1 MCTNKVF
8 IFVIFVIYLYI
19 YIDTNIYYFLCQVN
33 NVLSIIQWS
42 RPSVPGYS
50 WGKEWRWSEVPTVK
64 YFFFYLNQIGS
75 SKGLPI
81 NSRFLPNDRPTRSM
95 YTIMS
100 IIKKRTILGQQI
112 KIVKP
117 VVGPWMR
124 IPISI
129 WVVLRRVSI
138 PTRMSTKY
146 KYIYIMYSFMLV
158 CESSCSMSNKN

>member
-1 MCTNKVF
+1 MGNRNKRCKVKKKKKKRKEKSPTWGLCTNKVF

-117 VVGPWMR
+117 VVGP
-124 IPISI
+124 
-129 WVVLRRVSI
+129 
-138 PTRMSTKY
+138 
-146 KYIYIMYSFMLV
+146 
-158 CESSCSMSNKN
+158 